1 MWYHGGAQ
9 KTKQNKTQTKYYYLF
24 LESLNLVLKSKT
36 PSSSCRSL
44 SVIAR
49 DSCISEFSPELNF
62 RGKIGGFGKWGVE
75 QQIFEGQYGEG
86 FLMHCG
92 GHYAVQ
98 LFFYLSIFLQEGLKL
113 SLDHLCPRYFIAF
126 SRSLFSSCLLCWKIC
141 MKTHLISIY

>member
-1 MWYHGGAQ
+1 MCFADCGITEEL
-9 KTKQNKTQTKYYYLF
+9 TKQNPNKILLF

-113 SLDHLCPRYFIAF
+113 SLDHLCPRYFQI
-126 SRSLFSSCLLCWKIC
+126 SLLFFFALLKN
-141 MKTHLISIY
+141 LYENPSNFYLLD